1 MIEEKNKEII
11 DYTNK
16 VNELAREKARNTAEI
31 TLEALNKEL
40 QQKQNELTLEKDSFR
55 NRIKMLEH
63 SRNVTQAKCRQ
74 LIVEKKEFQDE
85 IAVLE

>member
-1 MIEEKNKEII
+1 MEEEKEKMIEEKNKEII

-63 SRNVTQAKCRQ
+63 DASLLKSCSAPM
-74 LIVEKKEFQDE
+74 
-85 IAVLE
+85 